1 MKDTFIINKDITFI
15 IYSFLNFHD
24 RVSLSLCSK
33 SHYSILCNYKHP
45 EIIKISDRNLYKLC
59 RRMTKWKNT
68 KFNIN
73 LLDCLDFTPNC
84 ILNSELRALNLLEC
98 DKIKDI
104 SMLKKAFILD
114 LSYFRS
120 IRDVS
125 MLGNLHMLI
134 LHGCYNITDVSA
146 LGNINH
152 LNLSG
157 CWKIKDVSMLY
168 NIPTLILCGCFKIT
182 DISKFKEG
190 RMKILDISGC
200 YGIKN
205 IPNLSNLEVFIR
217 RY

>member
-1 MKDTFIINKDITFI
+1 MIDTFIINKAITLI
-15 IYSFLNFHD
+15 NYSYLGFHD
-24 RVSLSLCSK
+24 RIRLSLCSK

-68 KFNIN
+68 KFKIN
-73 LLDCLDFTPNC
+73 LLDCLDLTPYC
-84 ILNSELRALNLLEC
+84 VVNSELRALNSIEC
-98 DKIKDI
+98 DKIDDI
-104 SMLKKAFILD
+104 SMLKSAFILN

-146 LGNINH
+146 LGNIKH
-152 LNLSG
+152 LDLTG
-157 CWKIKDVSMLY
+157 CWKIRDVNMLY
-168 NIPTLILCGCFKIT
+168 NVPTLILCGCFKIT
-182 DISKFKEG
+182 NISNFSKG

-200 YGIKN
+200 YGIKRL
-205 IPNLSNLEVFIR
+205 PNLSNLEVFIR